1 MSKLVRGKND
11 LKTINPQLADEW
23 HPTKNGTLQPTDVV
37 YGSGKKAW
45 WLKPYDDPIT
55 GKHFEWE
62 ATVSSRSKG
71 AGCPFLSGQAVWRG
85 YNDLASANPVLA
97 KEWHPTKN
105 GSLLPCTHHASGYLC
120 FFKKKTALTLAASSL
135 MNFSGGGDGD
145 GDISKAIY
153 LSSLILSCLL
163 WLV

>member
-45 WLKPYDDPIT
+45 WLEPYDDPIT
-55 GKHFEWE
+55 GKHFDFEWE

-71 AGCPFLSGQAVWRG
+71 AGCPFLTGQAVWRG

-120 FFKKKTALTLAASSL
+120 FLRKKPP
-135 MNFSGGGDGD
+135 
-145 GDISKAIY
+145 
-153 LSSLILSCLL
+153 
-163 WLV
+163 

>member
-45 WLKPYDDPIT
+45 WLEPYDDPIT
-55 GKHFEWE
+55 GKHFDFEWE

-71 AGCPFLSGQAVWRG
+71 AGCPFLTGQAVWRG

-97 KEWHPTKN
+97 KEWHPTKMVVFF
-105 GSLLPCTHHASGYLC
+105 LVLITLRAIC

-153 LSSLILSCLL
+153 LSSMVLSCLL
-163 WLV
+163 